1 MENGFQGK
9 EGQQMP
15 FMTDDFVHTITDRY
29 IELYEKITG
38 NDFVKSDVENIEQRI
53 DRNVRAYLEA

>member
-1 MENGFQGK
+1 
-9 EGQQMP
+9 
-15 FMTDDFVHTITDRY
+15 HTITERY

>member
-15 FMTDDFVHTITDRY
+15 FMPDDFVHTITERY

>member
-1 MENGFQGK
+1 
-9 EGQQMP
+9 
-15 FMTDDFVHTITDRY
+15 MTDDFVHTITDRY

-53 DRNVRAYLEA
+53 DRNVSAYLEA